1 MEWVVIPFPRS
12 SSKNKAKRKEEEEK
26 IDQVMLIFSY
36 IQSSSVAQSHLTLL
50 DPMAHSTPGLPVHH
64 QLLEPT
70 QTHVH

>member
-36 IQSSSVAQSHLTLL
+36 IQSSSVAQSYLTLL

-70 QTHVH
+70 QTHLH